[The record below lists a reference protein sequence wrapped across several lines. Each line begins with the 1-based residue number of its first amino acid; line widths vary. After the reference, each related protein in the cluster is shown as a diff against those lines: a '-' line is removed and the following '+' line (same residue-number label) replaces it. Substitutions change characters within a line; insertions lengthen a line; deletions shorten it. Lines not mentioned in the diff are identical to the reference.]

1 MDTIDYIFI
10 LIAYVVAAAI
20 KGLTGI
26 GFSTSCLPIMAL
38 RLDLTVA
45 IPLVIIPSIVSNIAI
60 MAQTGGLC
68 EAVKRFWPLYA
79 SSVPGLLIGL
89 SILVTINPDAAKLV
103 LGFVLITYTIW
114 ALTSIPPMLP
124 VKWEKNLKVVVGFLT
139 GFINGLT
146 GSQVL
151 PVLPYLM
158 SLNLKKNFFIQS
170 INISFTLSSLIL
182 LFTMSQLDYLA
193 RDSFL
198 IAIGGLIPLLLI
210 VYICG
215 RLRQRLPGELY
226 RKLVLFFLLVM
237 GFILALK
244 SIL

>member
-10 LIAYVVAAAI
+10 IIAYVVAAVI
-20 KGLTGI
+20 KGITGI

-45 IPLVIIPSIVSNIAI
+45 IPLVIIPSIVSNVAI
-60 MAQTGGLC
+60 MIQTGGFC

-79 SSVPGLLIGL
+79 SSVPGLLTGL
-89 SILVTINPDAAKLV
+89 AILVSINPDVAKV
-103 LGFVLITYTIW
+103 ILGFVLITYTLW
-114 ALTSIPPMLP
+114 ALTGTPLP
-124 VKWEKNLKVVVGFLT
+124 LPERWERILKMPVGFLT
-139 GFINGLT
+139 GFINGVT

-158 SLNLKKNFFIQS
+158 SLNIKKDFFIQS
-170 INISFTLSSLIL
+170 INLSFTLSSLIL

-193 RDSFL
+193 RDAFL
-198 IAIGGLIPLLLI
+198 TAVAGLIPLLLI

-215 RLRQRLPGELY
+215 KVRQNLPGKLY

-237 GFILALK
+237 GFILTLK
-244 SIL
+244 SVI